1 MSTERFAAGG
11 YRYIPGV
18 FQYSAG
24 VAAEP
29 GFAIER
35 VRFAQPIPLAEGFA
49 AVEARM
55 AGIGRPMTAFCSC
68 ELRSPEPF
76 SEQGFV
82 DFNRLYVGTLE
93 RWGIYENE
101 RNPVA
106 RTNVCPE
113 RHKPAVPSMYAFSYT
128 VPAPDARPSFIV
140 AGSGE
145 TQEGK
150 GEYRNTIVR
159 YRDTSPD
166 AMREKTRY
174 VLDVM
179 ESRLAA
185 LGFGWADAGSTQVYT
200 VHDIGWLVDEEFAQR
215 GAAQNG
221 VTWHWTRPPVVDIE
235 FEMDV
240 RGAWRE
246 VAGS

>member
-1 MSTERFAAGG
+1 MATERFAAGN

-24 VAAEP
+24 VAADP
-29 GFAIER
+29 GYAIER
-35 VRFAQPIPLAEGFA
+35 LRFARPVPLAKGFVA
-49 AVEARM
+49 AQERLTAL
-55 AGIGRPMTAFCSC
+55 GRPLSAFCAC

-82 DFNRLYVGTLE
+82 DFNREYVGTLE
-93 RWGIYENE
+93 KWGIYREE
-101 RNPVA
+101 QNPVA

-113 RHKPAVPSMYAFSYT
+113 FDKPDGVAMHAFSYT
-128 VPAPDARPSFIV
+128 VRASSAPPSFII

-145 TQEGK
+145 TQEGQ

-159 YRDTSPD
+159 YGDVSPE
-166 AMREKTRY
+166 AMREKARY
-174 VLDVM
+174 VIDVM

-185 LGFGWADAGSTQVYT
+185 LGFGWTDAGSTQIYT
-200 VHDIGWLVDEEFAQR
+200 VHDIGWLIGDEFARR
-215 GAAQNG
+215 GVAANG
-221 VTWHWTRPPVVDIE
+221 ATWHFSRPPVVDIE

-240 RGAWRE
+240 RGAWHE
-246 VAGS
+246 IVG